1 MRPKTIILLI
11 LLLLCLVILIQNTEV
26 VTLRVL
32 FWTMS
37 MSRILLIPLLILM
50 GFIIG
55 YLVATLRRREK
66 KQATGE

>member
-1 MRPKTIILLI
+1 M
-11 LLLLCLVILIQNTEV
+11 ILIQNTEV